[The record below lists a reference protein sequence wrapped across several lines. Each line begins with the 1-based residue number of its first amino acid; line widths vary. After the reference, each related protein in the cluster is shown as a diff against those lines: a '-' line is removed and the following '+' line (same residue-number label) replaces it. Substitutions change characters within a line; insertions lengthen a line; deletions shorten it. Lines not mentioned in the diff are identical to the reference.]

1 MGAAM
6 RRMLTFPFLRG
17 RRDARAATTSA
28 ERRRGQL
35 YRLGAVTALLALALW
50 MVLAM
55 RPPTVPVLQPDL
67 PSPVS
72 IQAPRTVTFE
82 SEIATEQERVKAE
95 SAPSTLVYQ
104 RLPNVLTEQR
114 KQLAS
119 LLQTISQIRND
130 PSLDATAKQQ
140 KLEGLPGSTVVI
152 SPALAIKITSLT
164 ADQWS
169 LVQQRSLYWYDRA
182 MEKYGYELDDQAVEE
197 LRTRS
202 LPYWSRQEPT
212 DVQAELVQLFS
223 SAFLK
228 PNRVLDEEAT
238 RQRKKA
244 ARDSVKPVIVQL
256 LAGENIVRAGEK
268 ITPEIEEKLEAI
280 GVVQPENDW
289 KRFISSG
296 ILACLVA
303 LTFGLYIGMRYP
315 NIWQADRQLLVVNG
329 LIAVTMLLARVTL
342 PLISDWTYVFP
353 LATTAMLLAALFSRG
368 LAVMAAALLSLLIMY
383 IGNGQIDS
391 GASLLMGS
399 LIGIFAIGKPQRT
412 LTFLFA
418 GGIIAAVTALTQLA
432 LALPSFIDITSNQV
446 LPILIVSVLNGVLSA
461 ILALSLYN
469 ILGNLAGIATPFQ
482 LMELAHPSQPLLRKL
497 MREAPGTYYHSIAV
511 GNLAESAA
519 EAIGADALLL
529 RVAAYYHDIG
539 KSIRPYFFTDNQSDR
554 ENVHNDL
561 DPQTSA
567 EIIADHV
574 REGVNMARSAGLPR
588 QLADFIATHH
598 GTSIIRHF
606 YQVALQQEDTVNVER
621 FRYPGPRPQTREQ
634 AILMLADSV
643 EATVRS
649 KAQYGKLLSTRS
661 QANGNPTSGDKQT
674 LEEMVTAIIDER
686 VRSGQLDDS
695 PLTLQDL
702 ARIRQAFIT
711 TLQGIYHPRV
721 EYAPQIIK

>member
-1 MGAAM
+1 M
-6 RRMLTFPFLRG
+6 RRMLTFPIQRG
-17 RRDARAATTSA
+17 RHETRAAPTPT
-28 ERRRGQL
+28 ERQRHQL
-35 YRLGAVTALLALALW
+35 YHLSMVMALLALVLW
-50 MVLAM
+50 LVLAM
-55 RPPTVPVLQPDL
+55 RPPTVPILQPDL

-82 SEIATEQERVKAE
+82 SQIATEQERVKAE

-119 LLQTISQIRND
+119 FLQTITQVRND
-130 PSLDATAKQQ
+130 PSLDTSAKQQ
-140 KLEGLPGSTVVI
+140 KLEGLPSNTIVI
-152 SPALAIKITSLT
+152 SPSLATKITNLT
-164 ADQWS
+164 SEQWS
-169 LVQQRSLYWYDRA
+169 SVQQRSLYWYDRA
-182 MEKYGYELDDQAVEE
+182 LEKYGYELDEQAVAE
-197 LRTRS
+197 LRDRS

-212 DVQAELVQLFS
+212 DVQAQLVQLFTG
-223 SAFLK
+223 AFLK

-244 ARDSVKPVIVQL
+244 ARESVKPVIVQL

-268 ITPEIEEKLEAI
+268 ITPEVEEKLEAI
-280 GVVQPENDW
+280 GIAQPQNDW
-289 KRFISSG
+289 KRFTGSG

-303 LTFGLYIGMRYP
+303 LTLGLYIGANYP
-315 NIWQADRQLLVVNG
+315 QIYQSNRMLLVISG
-329 LIAVTMLLARVTL
+329 LIAVTLLLARVTL
-342 PLISDWTYVFP
+342 PLITDWTYVFP
-353 LATTAMLLAALFSRG
+353 LAMTSMLLAALFSRG

-383 IGNGQIDS
+383 VGNGQIDH
-391 GASLLMGS
+391 GAALLMGS
-399 LIGIFAIGKPQRT
+399 LVGIFAIGRPQRT
-412 LTFLFA
+412 LAFLLA
-418 GGIIAAVTALTQLA
+418 GGVIAIATALTQFA
-432 LALPSFIDITSNQV
+432 LALPNIIELTSNQV
-446 LPILIVSVLNGVLSA
+446 LPIVIVSCLNGLLSA

-539 KSIRPYFFTDNQSDR
+539 KSVRPYFFTDNQSDR

-567 EIIADHV
+567 DIIADHV
-574 REGVNMARSAGLPR
+574 REGVNMARSAGLPH
-588 QLADFIATHH
+588 QLYDFIATHH

-606 YQVALQQEDTVNVER
+606 YQLALQQEDTVNVER
-621 FRYPGPRPQTREQ
+621 FRYPGPKPQTREQ
-634 AILMLADSV
+634 AVLMLADSV

-649 KAQYGKLLSTRS
+649 KVQYGKLVSSRA
-661 QANGNPTSGDKQT
+661 QANGSTNNGDKQT
-674 LEEMVTAIIDER
+674 LEDMVTSIIDER
-686 VRSGQLDDS
+686 VRSGQLDES
-695 PLTLQDL
+695 SLTLQDI

-721 EYAPQIIK
+721 EYAPQLIK

>member
-1 MGAAM
+1 M
-6 RRMLTFPFLRG
+6 RMLTFPFQRG
-17 RRDARAATTSA
+17 RRETRAATTPA
-28 ERRRGQL
+28 DRRRGHL
-35 YRLGAVTALLALALW
+35 YHLGAITALLALALW
-50 MVLAM
+50 MILAM

-67 PSPVS
+67 PSPIS

-95 SAPSTLVYQ
+95 SAPTTLVYQ

-119 LLQTISQIRND
+119 LLQTITQIRND
-130 PSLDATAKQQ
+130 PSLDASAKQQ
-140 KLEGLPGSTVVI
+140 KLEGLPSSTIVI
-152 SPALAIKITSLT
+152 SPSLASKITSLT
-164 ADQWS
+164 SDQWS
-169 LVQQRSLYWYDRA
+169 SVQQRSLFWYDRA
-182 MEKYGYELDDQAVEE
+182 MEKYGYELDDQAVME
-197 LRTRS
+197 LRDRS
-202 LPYWSRQEPT
+202 IPYWSRQEPT
-212 DVQAELVQLFS
+212 DVQAELVRLFG
-223 SAFLK
+223 SAFIK

-280 GVVQPENDW
+280 GIIQPQNDW

-303 LTFGLYIGMRYP
+303 ATFGLYIGMGAP
-315 NIWQADRQLLVVNG
+315 NIWQADRPLLVVNG
-329 LIAVTMLLARVTL
+329 LIAVTLLLARILL
-342 PLISDWTYVFP
+342 PLITDWTYVFP
-353 LATTAMLLAALFSRG
+353 LAMTSMLLAALFSRG

-383 IGNGQIDS
+383 VGNGQIDS
-391 GASLLMGS
+391 GASLLIGS
-399 LIGIFAIGKPQRT
+399 LAGIFAIGRPQRT
-412 LTFLFA
+412 LTFLGA
-418 GGIIAAVTALTQLA
+418 GGIIAVVTALTQFA
-432 LALPSFIDITSNQV
+432 LALPNFIDITSNQI
-446 LPILIVSVLNGVLSA
+446 LPILIVSSLNGVLSA

-469 ILGNLAGIATPFQ
+469 ILGNLAGMATPFQ

-574 REGVNMARSAGLPR
+574 REGVNMARAAGLPR
-588 QLADFIATHH
+588 QLYDFISTHH

-621 FRYPGPRPQTREQ
+621 FRYPGPKPQTREQ
-634 AILMLADSV
+634 AILMLADTV

-649 KAQYGKLLSTRS
+649 KAQYGKLLSSRS
-661 QANGNPTSGDKQT
+661 QMNGGTSNGDKQT
-674 LEEMVTAIIDER
+674 LEEMVTSIIDER
-686 VRSGQLDDS
+686 VRSGQLDES
-695 PLTLQDL
+695 ALTLQDI